1 MIDAIH
7 ALSTRVDRLSV
18 ERVSSRAPLRGGT
31 DVGVVMAITE
41 VCAPRMSQIL
51 VAHSEPMSRIVSDV
65 WAVVSDRVEVR
76 RRLPAPACVRAA
88 LMMR

>member
-1 MIDAIH
+1 MIDAIQ

-31 DVGVVMAITE
+31 DVVVVFAITV
-41 VCAPRMSQIL
+41 VCAPRMSRIL
-51 VAHSEPMSRIVSDV
+51 VAHSELISRIVSDV
-65 WAVVSDRVEVR
+65 WAVVSDRAEVLR
-76 RRLPAPACVRAA
+76 RSPAPACVRAA